1 MSEQDTPC
9 LLVLRK
15 LKAAIDQRMTGE
27 GVQSVGHKGRTME
40 YANLNV
46 SDMVKYYMQLWKQCP
61 AAQAELPE
69 MQTLESTTGT
79 RGRPAIF
86 MGRRFV

>member
-1 MSEQDTPC
+1 MSEQDPPC
-9 LLVLRK
+9 LVMLRK

-46 SDMVKYYMQLWKQCP
+46 GDMVKYYIQLWKQCP

-69 MQTLESTTGT
+69 MQPLDATTGT
-79 RGRPAIF
+79 RGRPPIF
-86 MGRRFV
+86 MGRGYV